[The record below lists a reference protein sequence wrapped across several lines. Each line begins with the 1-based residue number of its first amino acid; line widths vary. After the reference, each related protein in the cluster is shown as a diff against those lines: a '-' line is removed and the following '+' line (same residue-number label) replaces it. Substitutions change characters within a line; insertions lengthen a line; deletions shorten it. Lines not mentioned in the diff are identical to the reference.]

1 MRRGKVIK
9 FEKVSKVFGDYTAL
23 SEISFEVEKGK
34 LVALIGPSGCGKTT
48 SLRMINRLIE
58 PTSGKIFINGD
69 DIAQIDPVD
78 LRRDIGYVIQQIGLL
93 PHLTIGKNIG
103 LVPYLKGWKEKDYS
117 DKVDELM
124 NMVGLPPKMY
134 RNRYP
139 SELSGGQQQRIGVIR
154 ALAAEPPIVLM
165 DEPFS
170 ALDPISRVQLQDE
183 LVRLQKEIH
192 KTIVFVTHDM
202 DEALKI
208 ADYVAVMLDGH
219 IIQLDT
225 PENLVNHPVND
236 FVRDF
241 LGEQRL
247 YQQFEQKKTEL
258 VAFDVMDEQ
267 SNDVHFNDNVAK
279 ALSVIKELDT
289 DCLLIKDVLGN
300 ASGFVTREGLLRNV
314 TDQNLLIHN
323 LIEKNIQFIDFNACW
338 KEATRKIIS
347 SNLAGLIVLKDQK
360 MIGAITQK
368 SILKKLA
375 KDEKVQV

>member
-1 MRRGKVIK
+1 MIK
-9 FEKVSKVFGDYTAL
+9 FEKVSKVFGNYTAL
-23 SEISFEVEKGK
+23 EEISFEVEKGK

-58 PTSGKIFINGD
+58 PTSGKIYINGE
-69 DIAQIDPVD
+69 DISQRDPVD

-103 LVPYLKGWKEKDYS
+103 LVPYLKGWNEKDYTQ
-117 DKVDELM
+117 KVDELM
-124 NMVGLPPKMY
+124 NMVGLAPEIY
-134 RNRYP
+134 RDRYP

-170 ALDPISRVQLQDE
+170 ALDPISREQLQDE

-225 PENLVNHPVND
+225 PENLVNYPVND

-241 LGEQRL
+241 LGEKRL
-247 YQQFEQKKTEL
+247 NKQMTTEL
-258 VAFDVMDEQ
+258 FAFDVMNQQVSDLYTDDTI
-267 SNDVHFNDNVAK
+267 SK
-279 ALSVIKELDT
+279 ALYVINESGT
-289 DCLLIKDVLGN
+289 DGLAVKDKIGN
-300 ASGFVTREGLLRNV
+300 VVGFITQEELLRN
-314 TDQNLLIHN
+314 QNDPNMLVDHLFKHN
-323 LIEKNIQFIDFNACW
+323 VQVIDFNASW

-347 SNLAGLIVLKDQK
+347 SDVAGIIVEKDQQ
-360 MIGAITQK
+360 MVGTITQK
-368 SILKKLA
+368 SILKKLT
-375 KDEKVQV
+375 KLEKVQV